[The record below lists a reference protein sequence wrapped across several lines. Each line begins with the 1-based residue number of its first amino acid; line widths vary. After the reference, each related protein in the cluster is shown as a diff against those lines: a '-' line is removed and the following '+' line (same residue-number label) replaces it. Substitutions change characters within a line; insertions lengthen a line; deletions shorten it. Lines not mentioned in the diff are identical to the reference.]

1 MPRAVLLTALPV
13 EYLAVRAHLSDLQEQ
28 VHPKGTVYEQGQFIA
43 NGSTWEVGIVE
54 IGPGNPGAAL
64 EAERAINYFHP
75 DVILFVGVAGG
86 IKDVTIGDV
95 VASTKIYNYESG
107 KAGVT
112 FQPRPEIGLSAYNLE
127 QRARAIARSWLLNAQ
142 SPGDENSP
150 KAFVAPI
157 AAGEK
162 VIASTE
168 SEIFQFLRA
177 NYGDALAVE
186 MEGFGF
192 LDAARANQQVAAM
205 VIRGIS
211 DLIDGKAA
219 ADKTGSQEK
228 ASRHASAFAFELLAK
243 LQIQL
248 VPQPTP
254 PLGSGTIQFSIDG
267 ATKGPETKA
276 SLQPGEIKVFFS
288 YSHKDEALRDQLA
301 IHLSTLKRQGTIQ
314 EWHDR
319 AIEAGSEWA
328 SEIDHNLEAAH
339 IILLLVSADFINS
352 DYCMDKELSRA
363 MERHKAG
370 EARVIPIIL
379 RPVDWNG
386 LSFSKLQALPTD
398 GKPITSWPNQDEALL
413 NVAKGIRSVVEGI
426 ARNP

>member
-1 MPRAVLLTALPV
+1 MPRAVLLTALSV
-13 EYLAVRAHLSDLQEQ
+13 EYLAVRAHLSGFQEQ
-28 VHPKGTVYEQGQFIA
+28 VHPKGTVYEQGQFTA
-43 NGSTWEVGIVE
+43 NGSTWDVGIVE

-64 EAERAINYFHP
+64 EAERAIDHFHP

-86 IKDVTIGDV
+86 IKDVAIGDV

-107 KAGVT
+107 KAGAT

-142 SPGDENSP
+142 SHDDENSP

-186 MEGFGF
+186 MEGSGF

-228 ASRHASAFAFELLAK
+228 ASRHASEFAFELLAK
-243 LQIQL
+243 LQIQS

-254 PLGSGTIQFSIDG
+254 PLRSWPTQFSTDN
-267 ATKGPETKA
+267 ATEGPETKA
-276 SLQPGEIKVFFS
+276 LLQPGEIKVFFS

-301 IHLSTLKRQGTIQ
+301 THLSALKRQGNIQ

-328 SEIDHNLEAAH
+328 GEIDHNLESAH

-379 RPVDWNG
+379 RPVDWDG
-386 LSFSKLQALPTD
+386 LSFSRLQALPTD
-398 GKPITSWPNQDEALL
+398 GKPITSWPNQDEAFL
-413 NVAKGIRSVVEGI
+413 NVAKGIRSVIEGI